1 MKFQT
6 LKSKFSIIDH
16 KMWDS
21 FSKDKQDSIIIDN
34 YLGDLKYKIEFS
46 ISKNCNMLNYK
57 EQKLFCALFFDDDA
71 RKKILGIIKSK

>member
-1 MKFQT
+1 MK
-6 LKSKFSIIDH
+6 LKKLKDNFSIIDN

-21 FSKDKQDSIIIDN
+21 FSNDKQDSIIIDN

-46 ISKNCNMLNYK
+46 ISKNCNMLNLQ

-71 RKKILGIIKSK
+71 RKKILDIINK